1 MLQQCK
7 KIIVNSQMVKNEIE
21 EYYDDRYKGHRGKC
35 VKCKIDFPLE

>member
-1 MLQQCK
+1 MEK
-7 KIIVNSQMVKNEIE
+7 SKILCFNCGNEIE